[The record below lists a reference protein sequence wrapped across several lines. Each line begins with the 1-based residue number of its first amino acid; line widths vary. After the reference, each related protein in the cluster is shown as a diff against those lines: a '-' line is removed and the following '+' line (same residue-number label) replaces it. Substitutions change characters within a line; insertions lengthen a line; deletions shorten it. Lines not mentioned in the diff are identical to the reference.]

1 MPTTRFSS
9 LLRRALAGLALAC
22 AALGAHAQQPQAA
35 PTAPAGLED
44 LSALSQR
51 WVDDALA
58 QAQAGGALPLRM
70 EVEVG
75 ALDSRLRLAP
85 CERVEPY
92 LPTGTRL
99 WGRARLGLRCVQGA
113 TRWNVFL
120 PITVR
125 AFGPAWVLATPVA
138 AGGVLTAADAVQA
151 EVDWAAEPAA
161 IVAQQ
166 DDWVGQSA
174 ARALAPGQTLRQGMV
189 RAPELFKAGAPVR
202 VVAQGPGYAVTSSGQ
217 ALTAGAAGRN
227 VRIRM
232 SNGRIIGGIVQDDGT
247 IQAAL

>member
-1 MPTTRFSS
+1 M
-9 LLRRALAGLALAC
+9 LAGLALAC
-22 AALGAHAQQPQAA
+22 AALGAQAQQPGGAA
-35 PTAPAGLED
+35 PAPAAAGLED
-44 LSALSQR
+44 LSVLSQR
-51 WVDDALA
+51 WVDEALA
-58 QAQAGGALPLRM
+58 QAQAGGALALRM

-75 ALDSRLRLAP
+75 ALDPRLRLAP

-92 LPTGTRL
+92 LPAGTRL

-120 PITVR
+120 PITVK
-125 AFGPAWVLATPVA
+125 AFGPAWVLAGPVA
-138 AGGVLTAADAVQA
+138 AGSALAPADAIQA
-151 EVDWAAEPAA
+151 EVDWAAEPAT
-161 IVAQQ
+161 ILAQQ
-166 DDWVGQSA
+166 DAWIGQTA
-174 ARALAPGQTLRQGMV
+174 TRALVPGQALRQGMV

-217 ALTAGAAGRN
+217 ALTAGAAGQN